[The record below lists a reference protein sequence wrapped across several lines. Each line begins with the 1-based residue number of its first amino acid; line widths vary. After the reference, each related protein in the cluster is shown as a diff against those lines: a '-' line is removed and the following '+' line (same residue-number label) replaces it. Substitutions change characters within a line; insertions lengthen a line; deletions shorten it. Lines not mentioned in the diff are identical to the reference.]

1 MPVRSY
7 DLTLSMRG
15 YTPQS
20 NAWSAEAHY
29 TTALPGSIHQNREQ
43 LRDFAIPHFQRVM
56 RRHYGMYIP
65 RGEIRGRFQREEP
78 AVILGT

>member
-1 MPVRSY
+1 
-7 DLTLSMRG
+7 MRG